1 MLAQNLEVQHHV
13 EETQSQATLP
23 ELEHPKRAWKENQVK
38 QKEKEGL
45 DVELED
51 PPKKGM
57 DIVETVRVRRY
68 RANH

>member
-1 MLAQNLEVQHHV
+1 MLAQNLEEQHHV
-13 EETQSQATLP
+13 EETQRQATLL
-23 ELEHPKRAWKENQVK
+23 ELEHPKRVWKENRVK

-51 PPKKGM
+51 PPSKGM
-57 DIVETVRVRRY
+57 DIVETVRVRRH